1 MVPVAKQVRLSTK
14 GQLVL
19 PLEVRK
25 RMRLRPGDRLIVV
38 GEDDMATLM
47 TPQRYAESLRGVAK
61 GTYGRTR
68 ADIDAYVRGERRVWP
83 R

>member
-25 RMRLRPGDRLIVV
+25 RMRLRPGDRLVIV

-47 TPQRYAESLRGVAK
+47 KPQRYAESLRGAAR

-68 ADIDAYVRGERRVWP
+68 AAIDAYVRGERRMWP